1 MNIHKIRTEAEY
13 RAALKEASALVDSD
27 PALETP
33 EGKRLNTLVG
43 IVQAYEATYV
53 PVDGALVDRIRSI
66 VAGVEVDLDK
76 PLPPELGR
84 AVGPPRRV
92 AGLIEQTRP
101 LAGIHDPSWRI
112 EDGVAELVP
121 EGAQYQLLAGVHANR

>member
-43 IVQAYEATYV
+43 IVQAYEATCV
-53 PVDGALVDRIRSI
+53 PVDGALVDSIRAI
-66 VAGVEVDLDK
+66 VAGVAGVEVDFDK
-76 PLPPELGR
+76 PLPPELGD
-84 AVGPPRRV
+84 ASMP
-92 AGLIEQTRP
+92 
-101 LAGIHDPSWRI
+101 
-112 EDGVAELVP
+112 
-121 EGAQYQLLAGVHANR
+121 

>member
-13 RAALKEASALVDSD
+13 RAVLKKASALVDSD

-33 EGKRLNTLVG
+33 EGKRLNALTGL
-43 IVQAYEATYV
+43 VQAYKATYV

-76 PLPPELGR
+76 PLPPELGD
-84 AVGPPRRV
+84 
-92 AGLIEQTRP
+92 AGMP
-101 LAGIHDPSWRI
+101 
-112 EDGVAELVP
+112 
-121 EGAQYQLLAGVHANR
+121 

>member
-33 EGKRLNTLVG
+33 EGKRLNALVG
-43 IVQAYEATYV
+43 LVQAYEATYV

-66 VAGVEVDLDK
+66 VAGVEVNLDK
-76 PLPPELGR
+76 PLPPELGD
-84 AVGPPRRV
+84 
-92 AGLIEQTRP
+92 AGMP
-101 LAGIHDPSWRI
+101 
-112 EDGVAELVP
+112 
-121 EGAQYQLLAGVHANR
+121 